1 MDFVSIKK
9 SDKPEKKLMAIFRNK
24 KTKKDKKVY
33 FGSSA
38 NKDYTIYSKSD
49 KVKAEKMKSAYIA
62 RHKVRENW
70 NDPMSAGALSRYIL
84 WNLPTISASIKDYK
98 KRFNF

>member
-24 KTKKDKKVY
+24 KTKKDKQVY

-62 RHKVRENW
+62 RHAPRETWDN
-70 NDPMSAGALSRYIL
+70 PVTPGALSRWIL
-84 WNLPTISASIKDYK
+84 WNKPTIKASIADFK
-98 KRFNF
+98 KKFNL